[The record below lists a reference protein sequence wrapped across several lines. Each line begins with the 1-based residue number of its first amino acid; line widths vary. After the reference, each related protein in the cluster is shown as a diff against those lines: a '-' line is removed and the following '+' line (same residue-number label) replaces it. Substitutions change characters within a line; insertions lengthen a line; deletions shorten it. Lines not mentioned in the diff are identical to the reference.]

1 MAKKNTKKT
10 ELKNQV
16 EAIENSENKVNV
28 DELDITTEDIVK
40 SINDVNLEIEN
51 KMEESINSIIEEA
64 AQELSPLKEITE
76 EITNLGSQNEEL
88 NKKLSSSS
96 VEEITGFINDE
107 IKKTEE
113 LKAKLEKIS
122 EKPKT
127 TTGFGSVTN
136 WWNGMGYDF

>member
-10 ELKNQV
+10 KLKNQV

>member
-16 EAIENSENKVNV
+16 EAIENSKNKVNV